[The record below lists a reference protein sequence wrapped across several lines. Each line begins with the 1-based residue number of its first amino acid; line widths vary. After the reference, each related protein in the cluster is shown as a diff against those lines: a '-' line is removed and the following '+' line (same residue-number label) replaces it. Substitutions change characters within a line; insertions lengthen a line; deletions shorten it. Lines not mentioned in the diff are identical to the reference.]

1 MANRINGIEM
11 SPCLCAK
18 VKFALGIKNHYTGNL
33 ATCSQERWN
42 FLVEHFGNLN
52 NISKVDMGK
61 VKQRKDLFRNA

>member
-1 MANRINGIEM
+1 M

-18 VKFALGIKNHYTGNL
+18 VKFALGIKNDYTGNR

-52 NISKVDMGK
+52 NMVQADIDKAK
-61 VKQRKDLFRNA
+61 LRRDLFRNARD